1 MPFVTQDEWNQLVT
15 NKKQWDALREQL
27 NRIEQQGQ
35 FNERML
41 RQLSSQLGR
50 SIIQDQQQG
59 INIMKTLDDVIS
71 DITDLSSKEDGLIT
85 LTSGI
90 KAQLDAVTQGSLTPE
105 QQAKVDAIFA
115 AVEDRKTTVQAAID
129 ANTPPASPPPAAPAP
144 APTA

>member
-27 NRIEQQGQ
+27 NRIE
-35 FNERML
+35 RKL
-41 RQLSSQLGR
+41 DR

-59 INIMKTLDDVIS
+59 ISIMKTLDDVIS

-115 AVEDRKTTVQAAID
+115 AVEDRKTAVQAAID

-144 APTA
+144 AAPSA

>member
-27 NRIEQQGQ
+27 NRIE
-35 FNERML
+35 RKL
-41 RQLSSQLGR
+41 DR

-144 APTA
+144 AAPSA